1 MLYDLSL
8 IVFGIFIAQQYPEL
22 PNVKTVILEAL
33 NKIK

>member
-1 MLYDLSL
+1 MLYELSIFVL
-8 IVFGIFIAQQYPEL
+8 GIYLGQDYPNL